1 MPISMRSIGGI
12 AMKET
17 KKFFCIFAAITTLFV
32 PAFAAAQGAQ
42 KAGSDTYTWNG
53 ELVALD
59 ENARTLTVKSRVVGD
74 QPMAELG
81 KFKAGDRI
89 VLTWSGFDKYA
100 DAINHAV
107 RFDTTKKFEERF
119 TFPVEF
125 VSFDPAHQYVTFKAP
140 VPADSIGKIKSLK
153 PGEWITA
160 TSPHTKTAE
169 AQPIVSVRPYV
180 WSSSTNSN

>member
-32 PAFAAAQGAQ
+32 PAFAAAQAAQ
-42 KAGSDTYTWNG
+42 KAGSDTYTWNA

-107 RFDTTKKFEERF
+107 RYDAAKKYEERF
-119 TFPVEF
+119 
-125 VSFDPAHQYVTFKAP
+125 H
-140 VPADSIGKIKSLK
+140 I
-153 PGEWITA
+153 PGGIRCVRFGPPIRNVQSSGPSKWGFGDQV
-160 TSPHTKTAE
+160 AE
-169 AQPIVSVRPYV
+169 AGRMDHGHL
-180 WSSSTNSN
+180 TACKER

>member
-1 MPISMRSIGGI
+1 
-12 AMKET
+12 MKET

-107 RFDTTKKFEERF
+107 RYDAAKKYEERF

-125 VSFDPAHQYVTFKAP
+125 VAFDSAHQYVTFKAP
-140 VPADSIGKIKSLK
+140 VPADGVSAIKSLK

-160 TSPHTKTAE
+160 TSPHAKSAE
-169 AQPIVSVRPYV
+169 SPIVSVRPYV
-180 WSSSTNSN
+180 SSATNSN